1 MSYFLNILLTSA
13 TEFTNAIYY
22 QSQIFSKFCTKIS
35 QNSTKMHAQN
45 HHNMIFTISRVT
57 CQYKFNADSMHNYQS
72 MQSHVNNASQNRY
85 QHGIKKILTSII
97 NQMSSISV
105 LSPSF
110 FLEKT
115 CFQCPLVTVNPSCG
129 VSPCLVKLVDNLV
142 DRSTVY
148 GSFKLTAHSTW
159 FTVAWY
165 VQMVHS

>member
-1 MSYFLNILLTSA
+1 MSYFLKILLTSA

-85 QHGIKKILTSII
+85 QHGIKNSNI
-97 NQMSSISV
+97 NYQSNVINFSHFSFLFPRKDMFLMPFSDCQSLLWC
-105 LSPSF
+105 LS
-110 FLEKT
+110 LLG
-115 CFQCPLVTVNPSCG
+115 QVG
-129 VSPCLVKLVDNLV
+129 
-142 DRSTVY
+142 
-148 GSFKLTAHSTW
+148 G
-159 FTVAWY
+159 
-165 VQMVHS
+165 